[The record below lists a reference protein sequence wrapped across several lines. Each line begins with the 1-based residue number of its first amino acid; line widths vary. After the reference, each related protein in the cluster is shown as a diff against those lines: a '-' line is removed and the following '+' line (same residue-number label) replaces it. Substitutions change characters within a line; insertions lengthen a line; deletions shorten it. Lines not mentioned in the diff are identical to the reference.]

1 MAAAG
6 TSDAASTRN
15 AASVRDTHVRRVE
28 AQRLNETR
36 QRLAQGTTLKP
47 EFEYELMMMF
57 VRNELSAQ
65 AHMWLLAIIFSLAS
79 TFWAPPLHAAVWL
92 ICLIAAKVLLLLFCR
107 QLNALPA
114 AEVDVTTWRR
124 HLVIAEA
131 INGCAWAGFA
141 MVGIHLN
148 GPGSGYFE
156 FTSHVFIFASL
167 IVVLAIR
174 MTFASTMMPIL
185 YFGTIPMTVAVV
197 IRLSL
202 LQDLFYLALAAMA
215 VGVQI
220 YFVFLAKGLHSTA
233 LAMLAFRSQKDAL
246 IAELEEVEIDLRRG
260 AAARGGGQYRQVPLP
275 RDHEPRAAHPPQRH
289 PGLLRGDEGGDH
301 GADAEQDLQGL
312 CRQHP

>member
-167 IVVLAIR
+167 IVAAGDPHDVRLDHDADPLR
-174 MTFASTMMPIL
+174 RHHPDD
-185 YFGTIPMTVAVV
+185 GRGRGPPVAAAG
-197 IRLSL
+197 SL
-202 LQDLFYLALAAMA
+202 LPGDGGDGGRRPRL
-215 VGVQI
+215 
-220 YFVFLAKGLHSTA
+220 LH
-233 LAMLAFRSQKDAL
+233 
-246 IAELEEVEIDLRRG
+246 
-260 AAARGGGQYRQVPLP
+260 LP
-275 RDHEPRAAHPPQRH
+275 RQGPPLDRAGDARVPRR
-289 PGLLRGDEGGDH
+289 R
-301 GADAEQDLQGL
+301 
-312 CRQHP
+312 RTR